1 MTTVIADGRY
11 DQIVSDLPH
20 QLSPSPLG
28 LAPRPPAGST
38 APTRRPSWP
47 AFAALLIALVALG
60 VAIGS
65 WFRPAPDNKPA
76 PAAPAVTYSQQ
87 QVAEAKSSV
96 CGAYQQVRK
105 AGDVAGARSGGS
117 DPTAMLAVATSSR
130 QVFDVSSR
138 YLSTKL
144 AELPPTPPDLA
155 AAVRNLA
162 SIYQQLAIDYLA
174 EAPDSELDPLVR
186 AGNEAH
192 STIEGLCK

>member
-1 MTTVIADGRY
+1 M
-11 DQIVSDLPH
+11 
-20 QLSPSPLG
+20 
-28 LAPRPPAGST
+28 
-38 APTRRPSWP
+38 WP

-65 WFRPAPDNKPA
+65 WFRPPGNKPTPA
-76 PAAPAVTYSQQ
+76 PPAVTYSQQ
-87 QVAEAKSSV
+87 QIADAKSSV

-130 QVFDVSSR
+130 QVFDAGSR

-144 AELPPTPPDLA
+144 AELPATPPDLA
-155 AAVRNLA
+155 AAVKNLA